1 MKKAVSNF
9 EAAFLFR
16 IYLGRSPP
24 AGGSGFRYSHPVK
37 TGVLKQAALSLTQI
51 NLRFW
56 IYDFGIKNLERAKFV
71 NRQS

>member
-24 AGGSGFRYSHPVK
+24 AGGSGYRYSHPVK

-51 NLRFW
+51 NLRPDSYRD
-56 IYDFGIKNLERAKFV
+56 YDFGFTILELKI
-71 NRQS
+71 